1 MFAIQ
6 PSRRGPAR
14 RSEQPAWQALA
25 RCSNGTGSMIELF
38 FSEQLDDIAAAKAF
52 CLECPVQ
59 EPCLEGAVA
68 RREPWGVWGG
78 ELFVNGK
85 IVAQKRKR
93 GRPPK
98 VRPEACPTSTKRRRP
113 RPPDRA
119 IDRALSRLS
128 RNHAAGRDNETGLHP
143 PVAGSATPGPPAAK
157 SGTPH
162 FVDDG

>member
-6 PSRRGPAR
+6 PVEETETIQEPV
-14 RSEQPAWQALA
+14 WQDLA
-25 RCSNGTGSMIELF
+25 RCNDGTGSMTELF

-52 CLECPVQ
+52 CGECPVK
-59 EPCLEGAVA
+59 ELCLDGAQM

-98 VRPEACPTSTKRRRP
+98 VRPEVEVPQAQ
-113 RPPDRA
+113 
-119 IDRALSRLS
+119 
-128 RNHAAGRDNETGLHP
+128 
-143 PVAGSATPGPPAAK
+143 SA
-157 SGTPH
+157 
-162 FVDDG
+162 